1 MRQHNRVQFAK
12 LNPIKKI
19 LLFRILTDKS
29 GFNQLAMVAK
39 KAFFSVTHLPS
50 EDLLFLL
57 LASSPALQRIL

>member
-12 LNPIKKI
+12 LNPIKV

-29 GFNQLAMVAK
+29 GFNQLAMVTK